1 MADEPQGVLRVSAP
15 SAFGRQYVGPLVAR
29 FLARWPR
36 VRAELLFVDRPPD
49 LLEARIDVAFRLDVV
64 PSSSFTTRRLGR
76 SRRVICGSP
85 EYLRR
90 RGVPQ
95 HPDELRDHDCLV
107 VGTTGRATWR
117 LVSETAEV
125 EVPVSARV
133 RAEDGEALHA
143 PMLAGT
149 GLGYPPELAV
159 ADALRRGDLVAVMPA
174 WSRATLPLSLVCPSQ
189 RQRDP
194 KVRQFVELAWTEL
207 HDRAP
212 WSVA

>member
-1 MADEPQGVLRVSAP
+1 V
-15 SAFGRQYVGPLVAR
+15 
-29 FLARWPR
+29 
-36 VRAELLFVDRPPD
+36 
-49 LLEARIDVAFRLDVV
+49 
-64 PSSSFTTRRLGR
+64 
-76 SRRVICGSP
+76 
-85 EYLRR
+85 
-90 RGVPQ
+90 
-95 HPDELRDHDCLV
+95 
-107 VGTTGRATWR
+107 WR
-117 LVSETAEV
+117 LVSATAEV
-125 EVPVSARV
+125 EVTVRARV

-194 KVRQFVELAWTEL
+194 KVRQFVELAWAEL